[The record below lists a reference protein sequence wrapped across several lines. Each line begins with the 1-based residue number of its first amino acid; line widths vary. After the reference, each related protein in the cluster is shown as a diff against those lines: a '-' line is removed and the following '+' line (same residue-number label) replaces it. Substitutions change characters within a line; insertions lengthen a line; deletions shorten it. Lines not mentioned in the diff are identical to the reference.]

1 MVTELFATEG
11 GFWAA
16 LLNLFSQ
23 GVGAGYLGYFLLIT
37 ILIAI
42 GKFAGAASAII
53 FCIIAVPIL
62 AGIGLLPMWLAAVDV
77 MIVAILFGL
86 NMYGR
91 MVS

>member
-42 GKFAGAASAII
+42 GKFAGAASALI
-53 FCIIAVPIL
+53 FAIIAIPIL
-62 AGIGLLPMWLAAVDV
+62 AGIGLIPLWVAALDV
-77 MIVAILFGL
+77 MLVSILVGL
-86 NMYGR
+86 NVYNR